1 MPRVTP
7 ADTESVGKMSSTNY
21 RSYCNNRAQNV
32 TMKHPGNK
40 VTTSKYNPITFLPK
54 NLFEQFSRLANDYF
68 LLISAVQLF
77 TDLSPTSKYTTAGP
91 FAVIL
96 SLNMVRE
103 VWEDSKRHLA
113 DDEVNNRQVEVS
125 IGSDVQYTA
134 WKNIVVGDI
143 VRVNKNQEFPADLIL
158 LSSSGD
164 QGMSYIDTCNLDGE
178 TNLKIRNSLECT
190 KKFDSPEKIT
200 ALQGYFEYEPPN
212 NRLYTF
218 TGKLMLPNG
227 EEFPV
232 DNDNILLRGST
243 LRNTDWILGQVIY
256 TGAQSKIMMNAQ
268 KGRLKQSNVEH
279 VVNYLLIGIL
289 FFEIIMVSISTIGMG
304 AWVSSNRSA
313 WYLPYVATQT
323 SLETGKGWVTFLIL
337 LNNYVPI
344 SLYISL
350 EIAKSIQGQQ
360 INWDLEMYHPQTDTP
375 ALTRTTNLNE
385 ELGQIEYIFSDKTG
399 TLTQNV
405 MEFRKCFINGCS
417 YGFGTTEIGKAA
429 AARGANIGSSRDA
442 EYVEAE
448 RSADSSTAQFHRDL
462 KLDFS
467 DNRILQKYKAGE
479 PHSTAIRDF
488 FRVLSV
494 SHTVVPEGDLNDPAR
509 IIYQAESPD
518 EGALVGFAKAMGWFF
533 CGRTSSFTSVRV
545 LGAEEQRFEI
555 LNVNKFNSS
564 RKRMSV
570 VCRTPEKQ
578 IVLYCKGADNVMLE
592 RLTKGQETQQA
603 MVTNLAAYATE
614 GLRTLVLGS
623 RILSEVK
630 SRQSVSGYLYS

>member
-1 MPRVTP
+1 M
-7 ADTESVGKMSSTNY
+7 STNY
-21 RSYCNNRAQNV
+21 RSYCNDRTQNV
-32 TMKHPGNK
+32 TLKHPGNK
-40 VTTSKYNPITFLPK
+40 VTTSKYNPITFLPR

-68 LLISAVQLF
+68 LIISAVQLF
-77 TDLSPTSKYTTAGP
+77 TNLSPTSRYTTAGP

-96 SLNMVRE
+96 FLNMVRE

-113 DDEVNNRQVEVS
+113 DDEVNNRQVEVLT
-125 IGSDVQYTA
+125 GTEVQSVA
-134 WKNIVVGDI
+134 WKHVVVGDI
-143 VRVNKNQEFPADLIL
+143 VQVKKNREFPADLIL
-158 LSSSGD
+158 LASSGE

-178 TNLKIRNSLECT
+178 TNLKIRNSLEHT
-190 KKFDSPEKIT
+190 KKFDSPEKISG
-200 ALQGYFEYEPPN
+200 LQGYFEYEPPN
-212 NRLYTF
+212 NRLYNF
-218 TGKLMLPNG
+218 TGKLKLSSG

-243 LRNTDWILGQVIY
+243 LRNTDWVLGQVIY
-256 TGAQSKIMMNAQ
+256 TGSQSKIMMNAQ

-289 FFEIIMVSISTIGMG
+289 LFEMIMVSISTIGMG
-304 AWVSSNRSA
+304 IWVSNNRAA
-313 WYLPYVATQT
+313 WYLPYVSTQT

-405 MEFRKCFINGCS
+405 MEFRKCFINGCT

-429 AARGANIGSSRDA
+429 AARGANIGASRDGA
-442 EYVEAE
+442 YIEAE
-448 RSADSSTAQFHRDL
+448 RNADPNTAQFHRDQR
-462 KLDFS
+462 LDFS
-467 DNRILQKYKAGE
+467 DTRILQKYKATG
-479 PHSTAIRDF
+479 PDANAIRDF

-494 SHTVVPEGDLNDPAR
+494 SHTVVPEGDLKDPAQ
-509 IIYQAESPD
+509 IVYQAESPD
-518 EGALVGFAKAMGWFF
+518 EGALVSFAKAMGWFF

-545 LGAEEQRFEI
+545 MGAEEEQRFEI
-555 LNVNKFNSS
+555 LNVNKFNSA

-570 VCRTPEKQ
+570 VCRTPENQ
-578 IVLYCKGADNVMLE
+578 IMLYCKGADNVMLE
-592 RLTKGQETQQA
+592 RLRKGQETERA
-603 MVTNLAAYATE
+603 MVTQLAAYATE

-623 RILSEVK
+623 RILSEVT
-630 SRQSVSGYLYS
+630 SLFAEHLIPFSWMNFAVAGRMGEVG